1 MMFSPSGKNTSHL
14 VLKKYTDN
22 VISILG
28 AGLFYLWS
36 NSLISLKVL
45 VEKIFK
51 PDFPITLRVSVLDM
65 LSWVVL
71 SCIISSINKKKQ
83 CKLNYLE
90 VIGHCKYF
98 EIMHMI
104 IYFPLE
110 TCIFVVVY
118 SPIKKVIWQI

>member
-1 MMFSPSGKNTSHL
+1 MCSPSGKNTSHL
-14 VLKKYTDN
+14 VLKKCTDN

-45 VEKIFK
+45 VGE
-51 PDFPITLRVSVLDM
+51 DFQTWFSNRIDSISVGYAFLG
-65 LSWVVL
+65 S
-71 SCIISSINKKKQ
+71 IILHYLFYQKNKQ

-90 VIGHCKYF
+90 VIGLCKYF